1 MNQTLEQYLRCY
13 INYEQDNWVTL
24 LPIAQFAYNS
34 GKNVMIGMT
43 PFYTNYGYEPMMSY
57 EALVPKQ
64 TAQEAVRAVERLKN
78 LHEQLARDIE
88 FTSV

>member
-1 MNQTLEQYLRCY
+1 M
-13 INYEQDNWVTL
+13 
-24 LPIAQFAYNS
+24 AQFAYNN
-34 GKNVMIGMT
+34 GKNVIIRMML
-43 PFYTNYGYEPMMSY
+43 FYANYKYEPTISY